1 MISTLRIKNM
11 VCARCRRVITEDLTS
26 LGLLVIDVQLG
37 EAVVEHNDP
46 LPLASIQ
53 TVLRH
58 NGFDLVE
65 DKNSALVEQV
75 KQAIIDLVLSGELK
89 SMPLKFSDYIEGIT
103 KKDYRYVSTV
113 FSQTAGITIEK
124 FVIAQKIERVKELM
138 VYDEMSLSGIA
149 FELGYSS
156 VAYLSNQ
163 FKQET
168 SQTPTAFK
176 RDAVSARKGVDHAG
190 L

>member
-26 LGLLVIDVQLG
+26 LGLRVIDVQLG
-37 EAVVEHNDP
+37 EAVVEHNEP

-53 TVLRH
+53 AILRH

-65 DKNSALVEQV
+65 DKITALVERV
-75 KQAIIDLVLSGELK
+75 KQAVIDLLQKGELQR
-89 SMPLKFSDYIEGIT
+89 MPLKVSEYIESIT
-103 KKDYRYVSTV
+103 NRDYRYVSTV

-124 FVIAQKIERVKELM
+124 FVIAQKIERVKELL
-138 VYDEMSLSGIA
+138 VYNEMSLSDIA

-176 RDAVSARKGVDHAG
+176 RDAVRARKGIDHVG